1 MEFYLFSQIADI
13 DNISIP
19 VKFIS
24 IFNEALVR
32 NLEIL
37 IKNIIMLR
45 RIFSNVAV
53 GLWGMAVSKNRLR

>member
-53 GLWGMAVSKNRLR
+53 GL